1 MKRGIALC
9 AAYLLLLPDA
19 GCTESDT
26 LVTFVQDFARQ
37 ALAAFLT

>member
-1 MKRGIALC
+1 MKRGVALC
-9 AAYLLLLPDA
+9 AVNLLLLPAA
-19 GCTESDT
+19 GCTERDT